1 MATFKLTKKDIA
13 NVYLRCLNLIRRKPI
28 DFVVFKKLSIC
39 GWCKYD
45 EDILEIDYRKD
56 LLRTAYHECIHYIY
70 PDWSETM
77 VLYAESRVINNVSV
91 FDNVRF
97 LKYLTAKIYKSALHE
112 NLSKH
117 RQKRAKKKNKNVSRN
132 TRRTNKG

>member
-13 NVYLRCLNLIRRKPI
+13 DVYLRCLNLIRRKPI

-97 LKYLTAKIYKSALHE
+97 LKYLTAKIYKSALQE
-112 NLSKH
+112 SLSKQ

-132 TRRTNKG
+132 TRRTNKR

>member
-1 MATFKLTKKDIA
+1 MHKLTKKDIIE
-13 NVYLRCLNLIRRKPI
+13 VYRRCLSLIKRKPA
-28 DFVVFKKLSIC
+28 DFIVFRKLGIY

-45 EDILEIDYRKD
+45 EDIIEIDYRKD

-70 PDWSETM
+70 PEWSETM

-97 LKYLTAKIYKSALHE
+97 LKYLTAQIYKSTLQQS
-112 NLSKH
+112 LSKH
-117 RQKRAKKKNKNVSRN
+117 RKAQRKKRKKNVSRN
-132 TRRTNKG
+132 TKYKNTR